1 MVPGR
6 LLALIVDDWHLLVS
20 NWLDLFKKEYLW
32 VGLGLAAVLL
42 AQSSAVDFSNQ
53 LGQDEWSILPAIT
66 SRFVPVNPTRPLELL
81 FNYFVVVIVGQ
92 QRQLGHLFLLALK
105 LGNGFLTYLLVRNY
119 KETELWFAFSCASL
133 ALVYIVDDH
142 FLLYGVLFSA
152 RLHSGMCLV
161 LLSLYLYRRF
171 IDMGRP
177 FDFFFAVCAN
187 VGSNLVYEFGI
198 PLQLALPL
206 LFLALY
212 RRGQGIYL
220 ASYGVWLLATVG
232 SQFSAI
238 FGVIRGDTS
247 TYQSSSFGFSFP
259 HLIEGTMWQL
269 AYAFGPILRPTTD
282 RLKYFPLSAL
292 LMFGVMVFTM
302 LLLRGRVTANGTG
315 ANRAPSV
322 YLGWLVVGVV
332 VTWLSL
338 LLYLLAVGGTTSPM
352 RKHVLAAVGEAMAV
366 CAAIWWVSSWVWS
379 ERVRN
384 VIRIG
389 AVAFVAA
396 LGAVQAAD
404 TQKTLNSW
412 GGMWET
418 QAVFLRSIVNV
429 VPAVKHSALIVYVE
443 NASVSTVPFTWP
455 EPFQGAIEYAY
466 GGQVQGVMSDRGGY
480 LKIMR
485 DGAVT
490 RSPARTYRWSEL
502 IVITKDLY
510 GRAVVLDTLPAD
522 LFMDPATGT
531 VDKELLA
538 YAVDR
543 YRPRDLIAPSFV
555 SPLVQEMFPPLQF
568 AAAPNFK

>member
-6 LLALIVDDWHLLVS
+6 LLALIFNDWNLLVN
-20 NWLDLFKKEYLW
+20 NWLDSFKKEHLW

-42 AQSSAVDFSNQ
+42 AQFSAVDFSNQ
-53 LGQDEWSILPAIT
+53 LGQDEWEILPAIT
-66 SRFVPVNPTRPLELL
+66 GRFVPVMPTRPLATL
-81 FNYFVVVIVGQ
+81 FNYFVVVIVGP
-92 QRQLGHLFLLALK
+92 QRQLGHLFFLALK
-105 LGNGFLTYLLVRNY
+105 LGNGFLTFLLVRNY
-119 KETELWFAFSCASL
+119 RETELWFAFSCASL
-133 ALVYIVDDH
+133 ALAYMVDDH
-142 FLLYGVLFSA
+142 TLLYVFESA
-152 RLHSGMCLV
+152 MRHSAMCLV

-171 IDMGRP
+171 IDKGRP
-177 FDFFFAVCAN
+177 LDFVFAICAN

-206 LFLALY
+206 LFLALD
-212 RRGQGIYL
+212 RRRQGIYF
-220 ASYGVWLLATVG
+220 ASYGVWFLATVG
-232 SQFSAI
+232 SQFSVI
-238 FGVIRGDTS
+238 LGVVRGDTS

-259 HLIEGTMWQL
+259 RLIEGTMWQL

-282 RLKYFPLSAL
+282 RLQNFPLSAL

-302 LLLRGRVTANGTG
+302 LLLRGRVTANGAA

-322 YLGWLVVGVV
+322 YLGWLIVGVV

-338 LLYLLAVGGTTSPM
+338 LLYLLAMGGTTSPM
-352 RKHVLAAVGEAMAV
+352 RKHVLAAVGEATAV

-379 ERVRN
+379 ERARN

-418 QAVFLRSIVNV
+418 QAVFLRSIVNA

-466 GGQVQGVMSDRGGY
+466 GGQVQGVMSARGGY

-490 RSPARTYRWSEL
+490 RSPVRTYRWSEV

-522 LFMDPATGT
+522 LFIDPVTGA

-555 SPLVQEMFPPLQF
+555 SPRVQEMFPPLQF